1 MAKIN
6 NEWEELINKYKS
18 DDVYG
23 EVIEIESEMGVY
35 PLNNLIKEIL
45 EEQDIKYRSVMKSQL
60 KEHQEALDRLSD
72 ELWKKKAK
80 HV

>member
-72 ELWKKKAK
+72 EL
-80 HV
+80 